1 MHWTSDA
8 EYWQIKV
15 GCTEG
20 PGVLKRGGQGCSEGA
35 AGGVEKGG
43 VSIDA
48 YRVTSNSTGTRP
60 KVEFP
65 IQGCTFTAVFS
76 ALRLQMFDCECHR
89 HRFFSAS
96 IPTKTS
102 VARKNWTL
110 IISVQRTSL
119 HNVCVFFGCCFFPCN
134 SVFQKQRQVV
144 PMSGIDRRTDR
155 KVQTWW

>member
-1 MHWTSDA
+1 M
-8 EYWQIKV
+8 
-15 GCTEG
+15 
-20 PGVLKRGGQGCSEGA
+20 LKRGGQGCSEGA

-89 HRFFSAS
+89 HRFFGVNFGDN
-96 IPTKTS
+96 IGRTKKKLNPNYFRS
-102 VARKNWTL
+102 KDEL
-110 IISVQRTSL
+110 
-119 HNVCVFFGCCFFPCN
+119 
-134 SVFQKQRQVV
+134 
-144 PMSGIDRRTDR
+144 
-155 KVQTWW
+155 